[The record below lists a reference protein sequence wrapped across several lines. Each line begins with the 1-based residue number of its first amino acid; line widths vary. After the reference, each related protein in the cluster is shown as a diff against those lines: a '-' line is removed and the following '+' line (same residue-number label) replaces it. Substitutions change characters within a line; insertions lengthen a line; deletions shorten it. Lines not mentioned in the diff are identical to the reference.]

1 MCALLIVAFMC
12 VGIHLFACVDIHVLV
27 FVTIHNVVYCT
38 VYFVLKRRELK
49 ERVWRI
55 VSVSQP
61 QIWFVGVQKGATF
74 LHVFFL

>member
-1 MCALLIVAFMC
+1 MNVLIVAFMC
-12 VGIHLFACVDIHVLV
+12 VGIHSFACVNIHLLV
-27 FVTIHNVVYCT
+27 VVTIHNVVYCT

-61 QIWFVGVQKGATF
+61 QIWFVGGSEGGNIFTR
-74 LHVFFL
+74 FFL